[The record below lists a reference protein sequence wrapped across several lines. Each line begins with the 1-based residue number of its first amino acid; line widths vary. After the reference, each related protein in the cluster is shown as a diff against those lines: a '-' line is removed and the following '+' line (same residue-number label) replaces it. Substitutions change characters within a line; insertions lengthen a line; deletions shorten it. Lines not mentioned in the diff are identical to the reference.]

1 MMQAIPII
9 QETEQTI
16 LTSEEIRLFAS
27 LGYQAAIE
35 GYASIAMNIFE
46 GLRVLLGDQVWI
58 CIGISLAH
66 IYANCP
72 KAAASFLQNH
82 GLRIFPEDPQLK
94 LFLSLSFML
103 QKLPTKANS
112 ILDKL
117 NIQGMLNEQD
127 ELLKNKIQEKVSEMN
142 VKSRFPKPAVFE

>member
-1 MMQAIPII
+1 MMQAMPNIL
-9 QETEQTI
+9 ETEQTI
-16 LTSEEIRLFAS
+16 LTSDEIRLFAS

-58 CIGISLAH
+58 FIGISVSH
-66 IYANCP
+66 IYANQP

-94 LFLSLSFML
+94 LFLSLAFML

-117 NIQGMLNEQD
+117 NNQGILNIQD

-142 VKSRFPKPAVFE
+142 IKSCFPKPAVFE